1 VAEGSPLD
9 ITINN
14 LNVTGE
20 SSANSTLAT
29 EHMPRIQGK
38 IVAKVGN
45 ASVQWSPYA
54 SQDEVGSSHSIT
66 FPFVYLA
73 HTFKGSLCF
82 LRFAALYLL
91 YAMAI
96 FSLSL
101 PPVSSDI
108 HGRLTFRRRSGAGR
122 P

>member
-1 VAEGSPLD
+1 VRGIAWRDFLIWNIGPESHSIEAGVSQYTWLACLTLPITSVAEGSPLD

-14 LNVTGE
+14 LNVIGD

-66 FPFVYLA
+66 FPFVYLV
-73 HTFKGSLCF
+73 H
-82 LRFAALYLL
+82 
-91 YAMAI
+91 
-96 FSLSL
+96 
-101 PPVSSDI
+101 SSKV
-108 HGRLTFRRRSGAGR
+108 